1 MRYVVAVA
9 GSAAVLLVGLAS
21 SASARGEYRWPP
33 SEQRGFILACMSRGN
48 PGYVCTCKL
57 RWLEKRYGFARISY
71 IYMHRPL
78 LLARIIDR
86 AVAACPP

>member
-1 MRYVVAVA
+1 
-9 GSAAVLLVGLAS
+9 
-21 SASARGEYRWPP
+21 
-33 SEQRGFILACMSRGN
+33 MSRGN

-57 RWLEKRYGFARISY
+57 RWLEKRYSFARISY